1 MICLDFD
8 GVIADTL
15 GFWDRLCRQ
24 AAAEQGLVLP
34 REMTPFARLC
44 PLTFLQ
50 LGADL
55 GLDAARFDK
64 RMAALSLEQESVAA
78 PFPEM
83 PACLE
88 TLAALAPLCVLSS
101 SRTVFVRWFLSR
113 HGLDGHFR
121 DVLGGDRHPGKAAA
135 LRNMPQAVRLPGGA
149 PGRAADLRPR
159 RAGGAARLS
168 GHGLAR
174 ALPGFSLRPRVPS
187 SRAARYRE
195 APAGRTAW

>member
-135 LRNMPQAVRLPGGA
+135 LRSMPQAVLMIGDAKSDIDAARQAGLRSVGVLWGWQDRSMLEGA
-149 PGRAADLRPR
+149 DYLAERPEELLTFARAALAEPR
-159 RAGGAARLS
+159 G
-168 GHGLAR
+168 
-174 ALPGFSLRPRVPS
+174 
-187 SRAARYRE
+187 
-195 APAGRTAW
+195 

>member
-34 REMTPFARLC
+34 RGMTPFARLC

-135 LRNMPQAVRLPGGA
+135 LRSMPQAVLMIGDAKSDIDAARQAGLRSVGVLWGWQDRSMLEGA
-149 PGRAADLRPR
+149 DYLAERPEELLTFARAALAEPR
-159 RAGGAARLS
+159 G
-168 GHGLAR
+168 
-174 ALPGFSLRPRVPS
+174 
-187 SRAARYRE
+187 
-195 APAGRTAW
+195 